1 MNIVVL
7 CDDLTGANAT
17 GVKLSNRGFK
27 TATVIHGLP
36 VPGSGY
42 EAICLDTDSRYTDED
57 QARKR
62 VKKALEKSKA
72 NGQGEVYSKRIDSTL
87 RGNIGSEMEVM
98 LEFLGEDAVAIVVSS
113 FPDSGR
119 TTIGGFLLV
128 DNVPL
133 QQTDVAADPIKPLTT
148 SKVEEIIQFQ
158 TSLPITTVGLD
169 VVMDGQESLKREIDL
184 ARKHSKIICI
194 DAVTDEHIDLIADVV
209 KDIPDPIL
217 AVDPGPFT
225 AAYSSKKLN
234 YARTNEKYLITIGSV
249 TSQTG
254 LQIDYYTQ
262 KTGVK
267 AIYVDPGQLATFS
280 ETWEQEVNQ
289 TVEEAEAKL
298 EDSDI
303 LLITTYH
310 PGHKLLDLPK
320 LAEKEA
326 TTEEGLAKRIT
337 DGLGVISRRLL
348 QSHPDLFKGC
358 YLSGG
363 DVTASVASITR
374 AHGIELKDEILPL
387 AAYGSFTGGHLDG
400 LPVVTKG
407 GMIGDKKALYTC
419 MNYMISSTKTL
430 NKG

>member
-7 CDDLTGANAT
+7 CDDLTGSNAT
-17 GVKLSNRGFK
+17 GVKLSKKGFK

-36 VPGSGY
+36 VPNSGY
-42 EAICLDTDSRYTDED
+42 EAFCLDTDSRYTTVE
-57 QARKR
+57 QAAKR
-62 VKKALEKSKA
+62 VKTALKESEI
-72 NGQGEVYSKRIDSTL
+72 NGRAEIYSKRIDSTL
-87 RGNIGSEMEVM
+87 RGNIGCEIESM
-98 LEFLGEDAVAIVVSS
+98 LDFLGEDAVAIVVSS

-133 QQTDVAADPIKPLTT
+133 QQTDVAADPVKPLTT
-148 SKVEEIIQFQ
+148 SKVEEIVQLQ
-158 TSLPITTVGLD
+158 TELPTTTIGLD
-169 VVMDGQESLKREIDL
+169 VVMDGMDSLKKEIDNH
-184 ARKHSKIICI
+184 RKNSKIICI
-194 DAVTDEHIDLIADVV
+194 DAVTEEHIDLIAEVV
-209 KDIPDPIL
+209 KDIPTPVL
-217 AVDPGPFT
+217 SVDPGPFT
-225 AAYSSKKLN
+225 AAYASKKLN
-234 YARTNEKYLITIGSV
+234 HSRTNEKYLITIGSV

-262 KTGVK
+262 KTGVNP
-267 AIYVDPGQLATFS
+267 IYVDPEKMATFS
-280 ETWEQEVNQ
+280 ERWGQEVDRI
-289 TVEEAEAKL
+289 VDEAERKL
-298 EDSDI
+298 EDSDT

-310 PGHKLLDLPK
+310 PGHKILDLPK
-320 LAEKEA
+320 IAEKEG

-337 DGLGVISRRLL
+337 DGLGTISRRLL
-348 QSHPDLFKGC
+348 ENHRHSFKGC

-387 AAYGSFTGGHLDG
+387 AAYGSFIGGHLDG

-419 MNYMISSTKTL
+419 MNYMISSTK
-430 NKG
+430 N

>member
-17 GVKLSNRGFK
+17 GVKLSKKGFK

-36 VPGSGY
+36 VPESGY
-42 EAICLDTDSRYTDED
+42 EAICLDTDSRYAAED
-57 QARKR
+57 QAKKR
-62 VKKALEKSKA
+62 VQTALEKSEI
-72 NGQGEVYSKRIDSTL
+72 NGRADIYSKRIDSTL
-87 RGNIGSEMEVM
+87 RGNIGGEMESM
-98 LEFLGEDAVAIVVSS
+98 LDFLGEDAIAIVVSS

-133 QQTDVAADPIKPLTT
+133 QQTDVASDPVRPLTT

-158 TSLPITTVGLD
+158 TDLPITTLGLD
-169 VVMDGQESLKREIDL
+169 VVLDGAESLQQAIQEAKS
-184 ARKHSKIICI
+184 HSKVICI

-209 KDIPDPIL
+209 KDIKTPIL
-217 AVDPGPFT
+217 SVDPGPFT
-225 AAYSSKKLN
+225 AAYASKKLN
-234 YARTNEKYLITIGSV
+234 HARTNEKYLITIGSV

-262 KTGVK
+262 KTGVEP
-267 AIYVDPGQLATFS
+267 IFVDPERLATFTES
-280 ETWEQEVNQ
+280 WELEVDR
-289 TVEEAEAKL
+289 VIAEAESNLK
-298 EDSDI
+298 SNDI
-303 LLITTYH
+303 LLITTYR
-310 PGHKLLDLPK
+310 PGQKILDLPK
-320 LAEKEA
+320 MAEHED

-337 DGLGVISRRLL
+337 DGLGTISRRLL
-348 QSHPDLFKGC
+348 QDHRDIFKGC

-374 AHGIELKDEILPL
+374 AHGIELNDEILPL
-387 AAYGSFTGGHLDG
+387 AAYGSFIGGYLDG

-419 MNYMISSTKTL
+419 MNYMISSTK
-430 NKG
+430 NFK